1 MKKLIGLHLITN
13 RACLLV
19 ESCLC
24 EGWQVYAIICAEVVR
39 VMNHWVTTLQNVTF
53 SEQVLEHN
61 DTIGQKNYLMYN
73 GTILNNDK

>member
-1 MKKLIGLHLITN
+1 
-13 RACLLV
+13 
-19 ESCLC
+19 
-24 EGWQVYAIICAEVVR
+24 
-39 VMNHWVTTLQNVTF
+39 MNHWVTTLQNVTF